1 MAGCPVVVV
10 AGRLVIVG
18 GLLMLVVGV
27 VVLFQSYCRLVRF
40 VRFVAGVA

>member
-1 MAGCPVVVV
+1 MAGCPVVVI

-27 VVLFQSYCRLVRF
+27 EVLLQSSCRLVRF
-40 VRFVAGVA
+40 VRWFLDG